1 MAELKPC
8 PFCGG
13 EADCNN
19 AGFLKNGKPMW
30 AVECVNC
37 GMVTAFFY
45 TDSEAIEVWNKR
57 TEPERPK
64 GRWIPVTERLPEK
77 HGGDYVCLLKFPN
90 ANKPFP
96 YCLIWHAYGD
106 NGYVNG
112 PHFSDEGLDGMK
124 VTHWMPLPE
133 PPKEDAE

>member
-45 TDSEAIEVWNKR
+45 TDSEAIEAWNKR
-57 TEPERPK
+57 TERPN
-64 GRWIPVTERLPEK
+64 GRWVLVEYRSSLFGVDQEYQCSICGTPS
-77 HGGDYVCLLKFPN
+77 DY
-90 ANKPFP
+90 
-96 YCLIWHAYGD
+96 
-106 NGYVNG
+106 
-112 PHFSDEGLDGMK
+112 EGLTRYCPNCGADMRG
-124 VTHWMPLPE
+124 E
-133 PPKEDAE
+133 SDDRQEA